1 VLQYHMHDRSIW
13 NGIGGLLESLTIISE
28 VWKLKGREKRND
40 EKLISTRLWNPTKT
54 IVCSIINVFFKN
66 ILST

>member
-1 VLQYHMHDRSIW
+1 MLQYHMHDRSIW
-13 NGIGGLLESLTIISE
+13 NSIGGLLESLTIISE

-40 EKLISTRLWNPTKT
+40 EKLISTRLGNPTKT